1 MQKITNSSE
10 ETKGLAQDFA
20 KKLTGGEIIALF
32 GDLGSGKTTFVQGLA
47 RGLCVKERVTSPT
60 FVILNLHKAKKGLKL
75 AHFDLY
81 RISGPEEF
89 EMIGASDYL
98 GKKNIISVIEWP
110 EKVEPQAESAEASRM
125 KHGRIVRVKYRER
138 RRTKK
143 LLPKETIWINF
154 EHIDENKRKITFKNE
169 NQRNKS

>member
-1 MQKITNSSE
+1 MVRIFMNHTKITSSSD
-10 ETKGLAQDFA
+10 ETKKLAESFA
-20 KKLTGGEIIALF
+20 KRLKGGEVIALF

-47 RGLCVKERVTSPT
+47 RELGVKENITSPT
-60 FVILNLHKAKKGLKL
+60 FIILNLHQAQNGLQL

-89 EMIGASDYL
+89 EMVGASDYL
-98 GKKNIISVIEWP
+98 GKKNMISVIEWP

-125 KHGRIVRVKYRER
+125 EHGRIVRVKYRER

-143 LLPKETIWINF
+143 ILPKDTIWITF
-154 EHIDENKRKITFKNE
+154 EHIDENKRKIAFK
-169 NQRNKS
+169 K

>member
-10 ETKGLAQDFA
+10 ETKKLAQNFA
-20 KKLTGGEIIALF
+20 KRLKGGEIIALL
-32 GDLGSGKTTFVQGLA
+32 GDLGSGKTTFTQGLA
-47 RGLCVKERVTSPT
+47 KGLGVKENITSPT
-60 FVILNLHKAKKGLKL
+60 FVILNLHKVKKGTEL

-89 EMIGASDYL
+89 EMVGALDYL

-110 EKVEPQAESAEASRM
+110 EKVEPPAESAEAPRM
-125 KHGRIVRVKYRER
+125 EHGRIVRVKYRGR

-143 LLPKETIWINF
+143 LLPPNTIWITF
-154 EHIDENKRKITFKNE
+154 EHINENKRKITFKNE
-169 NQRNKS
+169 KN